1 MLARS
6 VRWCLTLLGGV
17 LIGASLVLHGQL
29 TVACHLRDEVDHT
42 FFLWRAVGRLTFM
55 FQGDTIQ
62 SALILG
68 DLPERVL
75 VESERAAWSLLFAG
89 VILLLASALVRVP
102 DARPRRR
109 VSSRS

>member
-1 MLARS
+1 MLARF
-6 VRWCLTLLGGV
+6 VRWLLTLLGGV
-17 LIGASLVLHGQL
+17 LVGASLVLHGQL
-29 TVACHLRDEVDHT
+29 TVACHMRDEVDHT

-55 FQGDTIQ
+55 FQGDAIQ

-89 VILLLASALVRVP
+89 VILLLASWLVPGRVMP
-102 DARPRRR
+102 RPR